1 MEEKKLNKIGDIL
14 REQGR
19 TNKWL
24 AGKVGKSEVSVSR
37 WCRNTQQPDLETLY
51 RVANVLGVPVCDLLV
66 EDNMPEDNPD
76 E

>member
-24 AGKVGKSEVSVSR
+24 ADKVGKSKVSVSR
-37 WCRNTQQPDLETLY
+37 WCRNIQQPDLETLY
-51 RVANVLGVPVCDLLV
+51 RIANVLGVPVCDLLV
-66 EDNMPEDNPD
+66 EDYGAED
-76 E
+76 EKGK